1 MLENIKSLY
10 IFKKIFN
17 HLFEG
22 NKLKIIRFRKKLQ
35 KRLNFT
41 ILYYKLWCLRK
52 YEQIEEGK
60 DTEFFYDNNSIYMG
74 DYLYNKKIFNIRN
87 GKGKEY
93 NKEGKLKFEGEYL
106 YNHRIKGKEYYNN
119 GQLSFEGEY
128 FSHKKWN
135 GKGYDIN
142 GNISYELNNGTGSYK
157 YFDNNDNLISE
168 GEYINGKKMEN
179 VFFMKIMVY

>member
-60 DTEFFYDNNSIYMG
+60 DTEFFYDNNSIYIG

-93 NKEGKLKFEGEYL
+93 IIIYRLL
-106 YNHRIKGKEYYNN
+106 LIKKVN
-119 GQLSFEGEY
+119 
-128 FSHKKWN
+128 
-135 GKGYDIN
+135 
-142 GNISYELNNGTGSYK
+142 
-157 YFDNNDNLISE
+157 
-168 GEYINGKKMEN
+168 
-179 VFFMKIMVY
+179 